1 MHEVT
6 SDHWHEPEGL
16 KNAGYGA
23 WKRPN
28 TPYDDWMEAQ
38 GMPIFRGIGVKRVQ
52 DMPLKRWNRMG
63 GNGTFIQLYGT
74 EGKWGLYVVEVPGAG
89 ALNPE
94 RHMYEEIMVVVEGR
108 GTTEIWTDD
117 QKKPH
122 VFEWQQGSMFSVPL
136 NCWHR
141 IVNAVVE
148 PGADSRRNDRA
159 ERDEHFPR
167 DRLDLQLSG
176 RLPGALR
183 RQRRLLQAERRHQ
196 ARSAARAGDVEVE
209 SHPRHHERP
218 ALSR

>member
-6 SDHWHEPEGL
+6 SEHWHEPEGR

-38 GMPIFRGIGVKRVQ
+38 GIPIFRGIGVKRVQ

-74 EGKWGLYVVEVPGAG
+74 EGKWGCYVIEVPGAG

-122 VFEWQQGSMFSVPL
+122 VFEWQQGSMFSIPL

-141 IVNAVVE
+141 IVNASSSPALILVATTAPNVM
-148 PGADSRRNDRA
+148 NLY
-159 ERDEHFPR
+159 PR
-167 DRLDLQLSG
+167 HRLDLQLPG
-176 RLPGALR
+176 HLPVALR
-183 RQRRLLQAERRHQ
+183 RQRRLLQAEGRHQ
-196 ARSAARAGDVEVE
+196 ARSAARARDEQVEP
-209 SHPRHHERP
+209 HPRHHERQ